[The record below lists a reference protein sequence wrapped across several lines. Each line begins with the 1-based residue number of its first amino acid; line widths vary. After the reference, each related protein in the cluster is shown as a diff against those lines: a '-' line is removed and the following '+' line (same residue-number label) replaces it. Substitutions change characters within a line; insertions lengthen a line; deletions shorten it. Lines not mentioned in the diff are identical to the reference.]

1 MDNVKDIEL
10 DNFDLRIVNGD
21 FMLHESDTTH
31 IEHLLLLDKGNLK
44 HSPIT
49 GVGIAKYINSPGT
62 VNNIASFKSKLKA
75 QLEYDGYSNIEIE
88 VPIDFKNIKI
98 DAKRI

>member
-1 MDNVKDIEL
+1 MDSVKDIEL
-10 DNFDLRIVNGD
+10 DNFDLRIVNGV
-21 FMLHESDTTH
+21 FMLSESDSTH

-49 GVGIAKYINSPGT
+49 GIGIVKYLNSPNS
-62 VNNIASFKSKLKA
+62 VNNIASLKSKMKA
-75 QLEYDGYSNIEIE
+75 QLEYDGYTDVKIDTTAGIE
-88 VPIDFKNIKI
+88 NIKI